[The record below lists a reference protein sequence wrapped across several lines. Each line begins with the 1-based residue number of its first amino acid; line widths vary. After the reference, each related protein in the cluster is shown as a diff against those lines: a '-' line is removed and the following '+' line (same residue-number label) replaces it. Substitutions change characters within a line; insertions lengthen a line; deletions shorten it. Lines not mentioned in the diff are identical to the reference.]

1 MAKID
6 IETNDMYKNDSE
18 KKAQA
23 KNYKRYVDEHIENVN
38 KAFSEFGP
46 VLCKALSVDLGRLKE
61 MITIHDQSKYD
72 EEEFEGYRRYFYPTN
87 MEENDDH
94 HNKYAFDLAWDHHV
108 KNNPHHP
115 EFWVRQDEDTGELI
129 PEDMP
134 NTFIAEMLL
143 DWQSMG
149 YKFGDNAYQY
159 WNSDKC
165 KKFLSPPTKAKVEEV
180 ISIFN
185 K

>member
-1 MAKID
+1 MVNID
-6 IETNDMYKNDSE
+6 IETHEMYKYDSE

-46 VLCKALSVDLGRLKE
+46 ALCKALSIDLGRLKE
-61 MITIHDQSKYD
+61 MIEIHDQSKYS
-72 EEEFEGYRRYFYPTN
+72 EEEFEGYRKYFYPTHL
-87 MEENDDH
+87 EDSESL
-94 HNKYAFDLAWDHHV
+94 NKYAFDLAWDHHV

-143 DWQSMG
+143 DWQAMG

-159 WNSDKC
+159 RNSDKC
-165 KKFLSPPTKAKVEEV
+165 KKFLSPVTREKVESV

>member
-1 MAKID
+1 MVNID
-6 IETNDMYKNDSE
+6 IETHEMYKYDSE

-46 VLCKALSVDLGRLKE
+46 ALYKALSIDLGRLKE
-61 MITIHDQSKYD
+61 MIEIHDQSKYS
-72 EEEFEGYRRYFYPTN
+72 EEEFEGYRKYFYPTHL
-87 MEENDDH
+87 EDSESL
-94 HNKYAFDLAWDHHV
+94 NKYAFDLAWDHHV

-143 DWQSMG
+143 DWQAMG

-165 KKFLSPPTKAKVEEV
+165 KKFLSPVTREKVESV

>member
-1 MAKID
+1 MVNID
-6 IETNDMYKNDSE
+6 IETHEMYKYDSE

-46 VLCKALSVDLGRLKE
+46 ALCKALSIDLGRLKE
-61 MITIHDQSKYD
+61 MIEIHDQSKYS
-72 EEEFEGYRRYFYPTN
+72 EEEFEGYRKYFYPTHL
-87 MEENDDH
+87 EDSESL
-94 HNKYAFDLAWDHHV
+94 NKYAFDLAWDHHV

-143 DWQSMG
+143 DWQAMG

-165 KKFLSPPTKAKVEEV
+165 KKFLSPVTREKVESV

>member
-1 MAKID
+1 MANID
-6 IETNDMYKNDSE
+6 IETHEMYKYDSE

-23 KNYKRYVDEHIENVN
+23 KNYKKYVDEHIENVN

-46 VLCKALSVDLGRLKE
+46 ALCKALSIDLGRLKE
-61 MITIHDQSKYD
+61 MIEIHDQSKYS
-72 EEEFEGYRRYFYPTN
+72 EEEFEGYRKYFYPTHL
-87 MEENDDH
+87 EDSESL
-94 HNKYAFDLAWDHHV
+94 NKYAFDLAWNHHV

-143 DWQSMG
+143 DWQAMG

-165 KKFLSPPTKAKVEEV
+165 KKFLSTATREKVESV

>member
-1 MAKID
+1 MVNID
-6 IETNDMYKNDSE
+6 IETHEMYKYDSE

-46 VLCKALSVDLGRLKE
+46 ALCKALYIDLGRLKE
-61 MITIHDQSKYD
+61 MIEIHDQSKYS
-72 EEEFEGYRRYFYPTN
+72 EEEFEGYRKYFYPTHL
-87 MEENDDH
+87 EDSESL
-94 HNKYAFDLAWDHHV
+94 NKYAFDLAWDHHV

-143 DWQSMG
+143 DWQAMG

-165 KKFLSPPTKAKVEEV
+165 KKFLSPVTREKVESV

>member
-6 IETNDMYKNDSE
+6 IETNVMYKNDSE

-72 EEEFEGYRRYFYPTN
+72 EEEFEGYRKYFYPTSLEDSKDLN
-87 MEENDDH
+87 Q
-94 HNKYAFDLAWDHHV
+94 YAFDLAWNHHV

-129 PEDMP
+129 PEDIP

-165 KKFLSPPTKAKVEEV
+165 KKFLSPATKAKVEEV

>member
-6 IETNDMYKNDSE
+6 IETNGMYKNDSE

-46 VLCKALSVDLGRLKE
+46 ALCKALSVDLGRLKE

-72 EEEFEGYRRYFYPTN
+72 EEEFEGYRKYFYPTDL
-87 MEENDDH
+87 ENNESL
-94 HNKYAFDLAWDHHV
+94 NKYSFDNAWDHHV

-165 KKFLSPPTKAKVEEV
+165 KKFLSPATKAKVEEV

>member
-1 MAKID
+1 MANID
-6 IETNDMYKNDSE
+6 IETHEMYKYDSE

-46 VLCKALSVDLGRLKE
+46 ALCKALSIDLGRLKE
-61 MITIHDQSKYD
+61 MIEIHDQSKYS
-72 EEEFEGYRRYFYPTN
+72 EEEFEGYRKYFYPTHL
-87 MEENDDH
+87 EDSEDL
-94 HNKYAFDLAWDHHV
+94 NKYAFDLAWNHHV

-143 DWQSMG
+143 DWQAMG

-165 KKFLSPPTKAKVEEV
+165 KKFLSPATREKVESV
-180 ISIFN
+180 ISIFD